1 MNKIIVAIG
10 GGENGRTLENGKKTI
25 YDTKTIDE
33 QIIALTKK
41 KTPNFLFLAHAMSFS
56 LEIEESYYQTMKK
69 IYKDMF
75 NCNSRILKSSDL
87 DNKKKL
93 VNLYLGQTLYTKV
106 EGIQK

>member
-41 KTPNFLFLAHAMSFS
+41 KTQ
-56 LEIEESYYQTMKK
+56 ISYFWLTQ
-69 IYKDMF
+69 
-75 NCNSRILKSSDL
+75 CLSH
-87 DNKKKL
+87 
-93 VNLYLGQTLYTKV
+93 
-106 EGIQK
+106 